1 MQPEP
6 FSIVFAGGGTGGHLF
21 PAIAIADE
29 IKKRYP
35 EAAIT
40 FVGTR
45 GKIEARVVPG
55 RGYLFASMWISGLK
69 RKLTTENILFP
80 LKILVAVV
88 QSFFLMKKLK
98 PLVVVGTG
106 GYVAGPVVFV
116 ASLLGIPTLIQEQNS
131 YPGVTTRLL
140 ARRVDEVHITFESS
154 VRYLGTVRRL
164 VVSGNPTRAAVGSVN
179 RIEGAKFFGLDP
191 AKRTLLVFGGSLGAS
206 SINTAVLA
214 VLAELTADD
223 VQVIWQTG
231 ESDFERVAGAV
242 KKMHERERGVVKA
255 FTFIERMENAYGA
268 CDLAVCR
275 AGATT
280 VAELTRAGV
289 PSVLV
294 PYPYAAADHQT
305 GNAKAMVE
313 GGASVLVPDREL
325 SERLPATIQQLIGDP
340 DRLAK
345 MSDRARMLGKPKAA
359 AELAEAVLKLAKI
372 RYDRTGKGL

>member
-1 MQPEP
+1 VQPEQ

-29 IKKRYP
+29 IRKRRP

-40 FVGTR
+40 FVGTTGR
-45 GKIEARVVPG
+45 IEAHVVPG
-55 RGYLFASMWISGLK
+55 RGYSFAPIWISGLR
-69 RKLTTENILFP
+69 RKFTAENILFP
-80 LKILVAVV
+80 LKIIVAIA
-88 QSFFLMKKLK
+88 QSFFLMRKMK
-98 PLVVVGTG
+98 PLAVVGTG

-140 ARRVDEVHITFESS
+140 ARWVDEVHITFERSA
-154 VRYLGTVRRL
+154 RHLGSVRRL
-164 VVSGNPTRAAVGSVN
+164 QVSGNPTRAAIGSVN
-179 RIEGAKFFGLDP
+179 RIEAAKYFGFDP

-206 SINTAVLA
+206 SINSALLDVLPE
-214 VLAELTADD
+214 LAGLD
-223 VQVIWQTG
+223 VQLVWQTG
-231 ESDFERVAGAV
+231 EADFERVAAAL
-242 KKMHERERGVVKA
+242 KQMHQGGQTVIKA
-255 FTFIERMENAYGA
+255 FRFIEQMEFAYGA

-305 GNAKAMVE
+305 ENAKAMVE
-313 GGASVLVPDREL
+313 GGASVLVPDVEL
-325 SERLPATIQQLIGDP
+325 NRRLPEIMKALIGDP

-345 MSDRARMLGKPKAA
+345 MSARARMLGRPEAA
-359 AELAEAVLKLAKI
+359 AELAEAVLKLAKR
-372 RYDRTGKGL
+372 RYDGAGKGL